1 MIRRYALLLGIGL
14 ITAFNA
20 YAQGSAG
27 DAARASV
34 VARARAQAG
43 ATFVENRGQWPAN
56 VRFFGHTDGMDMW
69 ITNGGVLYDTYTES
83 GPAKERALLPGSPTP
98 VSLRPGAVHRSG
110 HRLRM
115 EFLGAAEPRT
125 RGEDALPGRYN
136 YLVGRDETRW
146 TRGVTRYRGARVEGL
161 YPGIDAIYYFENGR
175 PRYDLL
181 VAPAGDPGAV
191 RFRIAGATY
200 THTTSEGELAIGTS
214 MGEIVQRD
222 LVAYQTVAGARRRVA
237 CRFIAAEDGV
247 VRFDVGAY
255 DRTKPLVIDPLL
267 YSTYLGG
274 SGNDE
279 AFSIAVDPGGNAYVT
294 GYTSAWLPAP
304 SDSFPTTVG
313 AYDRTYNG
321 GDIDAFVTKLDCNSD
336 TLIYSTI
343 VGGTSFDEMR
353 GIVLDGSNLPVVC
366 GFSGSPDFPTT
377 NGAYAKNFIGGTHD
391 GVVFKLNGN
400 GTALIFSTYV
410 GGHNADAVHA
420 LALMPGG
427 AIRITG
433 FTNSV
438 DFPVTSGGYDTTY
451 NGSPGDMFV
460 ATLTSSGSAITSGTF
475 IGGNV
480 NEAPSSIVLD
490 GVGNACISG
499 LTSSTDFPTTGA
511 AYDRTYNGGQ
521 DDAFIVKVSPG
532 DNALLYSTYIGGTG
546 QDEATDIDLGPDTY
560 VAFTGFTSSRDFP
573 FTPNA
578 YRGFYG
584 GGAADGF
591 VCRLDITGNT
601 LAYSTYIGTSSDE
614 YAYGIVAAAD
624 GRIFVCGSTVADSF
638 PTTSDA
644 YDRVHKR
651 NTFDCFVLAL
661 SSAGNVLDYS
671 TFVGGSDRDVANDLK
686 LIAPNTVYFCG
697 ITKSPD
703 YPMGLNRFDDTLG
716 RVRTGNEQIL
726 SYDAFVSKLDLRNV
740 VQVTPITPAI
750 LCPGSMLPIR
760 WFSPRV
766 SAVDIALSID
776 SGATYSVPL
785 ASNIAAGDRNWGWTV
800 PANLTPGAV
809 YRIRV
814 SASGSPAVAGYSAF
828 LRVPPHP
835 SRAASEASLTPCA
848 GETINLTADV
858 QGLGLHYQ
866 WTRDGNAIAGATS
879 NAYSIAS
886 ASAATNG
893 AYKVRVRDTCD
904 RDTTFDVATV
914 TANIPTLSEVP
925 TSRSACI
932 GEPTTFRVAANA
944 PSPTYQWLR
953 DGVAIAGATSA
964 TLTIASVAES
974 DSGDYSV
981 RIAYAPCTARPYTTA
996 PARLSVGRIDI
1007 TTQPSSVR
1015 VALGGAAT
1023 FSVTATGPGLTYQ
1036 WRKNGVPIGG
1046 ATLSSFTIASA
1057 AIADT
1062 GYYDVVIGG
1071 PCTKTSSVVTLSIE
1085 GIGAVPGTLPGNAD
1099 RGISLTASPNPASGI
1114 VSVTVSSRADICG
1127 VAGLRLTLYDARAV
1141 MAMDLTAAL
1150 IANGC
1155 TSAEF
1160 DVSDLAAGVYYARL
1174 DAARWSGPAV
1184 KIVVK

>member
-1 MIRRYALLLGIGL
+1 MILRYALLLGIGL
-14 ITAFNA
+14 IATFNA
-20 YAQGSAG
+20 YAQGTAA
-27 DAARASV
+27 DASRASI
-34 VARARAQAG
+34 VARARAQCG

-56 VRFFGHTDGMDMW
+56 VRFFGHTDGMDIW
-69 ITNGGVLYDTYTES
+69 ITNAGVVYDAHVESSRATERTLES
-83 GPAKERALLPGSPTP
+83 AHVSPTT
-98 VSLRPGAVHRSG
+98 VHRSG

-115 EFLGAAEPRT
+115 EFLGAAEARAH
-125 RGEDALPGRYN
+125 GEDALPGHYN
-136 YLVGRDETRW
+136 YLIGRDPSRW
-146 TRGVTRYRGARVEGL
+146 TRGVARYRGARVEGL
-161 YPGIDAIYYFENGR
+161 YPGIDAVYYFEDGR

-181 VAPAGDPGAV
+181 VAPTADPGAV
-191 RFRIAGATY
+191 RFRIAGAGY
-200 THTTSEGELAIGTS
+200 TRTTANGELAIGTS

-222 LVAYQTVAGARRRVA
+222 LVAYQTVAGARHRVP
-237 CRFIAAEDGV
+237 CRFVAAADGT

-321 GDIDAFVTKLDCNSD
+321 GDIDAFVTKMDCNSD

-343 VGGTSFDEMR
+343 IGGTSFDEMR

-377 NGAYAKNFIGGTHD
+377 NGAYTKNFVGGTHD

-400 GTALIFSTYV
+400 GTALLFSTYV

-460 ATLTSSGSAITSGTF
+460 ATLTASGGALTSGTF

-490 GVGNACISG
+490 GVGNAYISG

-532 DNALLYSTYIGGTG
+532 DNALLYSTYIGGAG
-546 QDEATDIDLGPDTY
+546 QDEATDIDLGPDAY

-573 FTPNA
+573 TTPSA
-578 YRGFYG
+578 YRGVYG

-591 VCRLDITGNT
+591 ICRLDINGNA

-624 GRIFVCGSTVADSF
+624 GSIFVCGSTVADSF
-638 PTTSDA
+638 PTTPDA

-697 ITKSPD
+697 TTKSPD
-703 YPMGLNRFDDTLG
+703 YPMGPNRYDDTLG

-740 VQVTPITPAI
+740 VQVTPLAPAI

-766 SAVDIALSID
+766 NSVDIALSVD
-776 SGATYSVPL
+776 SGATYGVTL
-785 ASNIAAGDRNWGWTV
+785 ASNVAAGNRNYDWTV
-800 PANLTPGAV
+800 PGSLTPGAV

-828 LRVPPHP
+828 LRVPPRP
-835 SRAASEASLTPCA
+835 TRAASETSLTPCA
-848 GETINLTADV
+848 GETINLTADA
-858 QGLGLHYQ
+858 QGIGLRYQ
-866 WTRDGNAIAGATS
+866 WTHDGNAIPGATS

-886 ASAATNG
+886 ASIATNG

-925 TSRSACI
+925 TSRSACV
-932 GEPTTFRVAANA
+932 GEPTTFRVATGVA
-944 PSPTYQWLR
+944 SPTYQWLR
-953 DGVAIAGATSA
+953 NGTAIAGATSA
-964 TLTIASVAES
+964 TYTIASVSEA

-981 RIAYAPCTARPYTTA
+981 RIGYAPCTARPYTTA
-996 PARLSVGRIDI
+996 PARLSVGRVDI
-1007 TTQPSSVR
+1007 TTQPQSVR

-1023 FSVTATGPGLTYQ
+1023 FNVTAAGAGLTYQ
-1036 WRKNGVPIGG
+1036 WRKNGVPIAG
-1046 ATLSSFTIASA
+1046 AVSSSFTIASA
-1057 AIADT
+1057 GVADT

-1071 PCTKTSSVVTLSIE
+1071 PCTKVSNVVKLSIE
-1085 GIGAVPGTLPGNAD
+1085 GIGAVPGTLPGGTD

-1114 VSVTVSSRADICG
+1114 VSVRVSSKADIRAI
-1127 VAGLRLTLYDARAV
+1127 AGLRLALFDARGMMV
-1141 MAMDLTAAL
+1141 KDLTTAL
-1150 IANGC
+1150 IANGLDA
-1155 TSAEF
+1155 AEF

-1174 DAARWSGPAV
+1174 DAKRWNGPAV
-1184 KIVVK
+1184 KIVVQ